1 MAEQEAPAGQRAR
14 CAARRRAPQH
24 ALVLRRGV
32 VCRAGHQAH
41 AELRQDQVQANL
53 HRPPPQLHHFGKL
66 IASSFFRCRQK
77 NNFILFKKLFKGYFN
92 FFNKVFASHFRS
104 LKSEFLLQ

>member
-66 IASSFFRCRQK
+66 IASSFFRFCQK
-77 NNFILFKKLFKGYFN
+77 RN
-92 FFNKVFASHFRS
+92 
-104 LKSEFLLQ
+104 FLLLPKEQFHFIQKIIQGIF

>member
-66 IASSFFRCRQK
+66 IASFFFSLPKKKFSFAAKRTISFYSK
-77 NNFILFKKLFKGYFN
+77 NY
-92 FFNKVFASHFRS
+92 
-104 LKSEFLLQ
+104 

>member
-66 IASSFFRCRQK
+66 ASSFFRFCQK
-77 NNFILFKKLFKGYFN
+77 RN
-92 FFNKVFASHFRS
+92 
-104 LKSEFLLQ
+104 FLLPPKEQFHFIQKIIEGIF